1 MEVRHLQYFVVVAE
15 ELHFGRAASRLQMT
29 QPPLSQQILQL
40 EEEIGVR
47 LLERSKRKVELTHAG
62 SVFLDEAKKA
72 LAQIQRAADM
82 AQRADRGQTGRL
94 AVGFVGS
101 ATYDILPEVIRVYM
115 ERFPDVDVVLN
126 EMGTPLQISALINH
140 QIDVGIVRMP
150 ISQEGLSFETVLR
163 TPCVAAVSRNHPL
176 AVRSEVSLRDLAEE
190 PFIFLSRAIW
200 PGFHDEVVGLCRQAG
215 FSPSIRQEATEFQTI
230 LGLVA
235 ADIGISIVPASA
247 HKLPMR
253 GVVYLSLKHPPVAEM
268 AMAWRSCDSS
278 PMVRE
283 FLGVARQFPGATE
296 HANQH
301 PDGFQRG
308 EDE

>member
-15 ELHFGRAASRLQMT
+15 ELHFGRAAARLQMT

-40 EEEIGVR
+40 EEELGVR

-62 SVFLDEAKKA
+62 RVFLEEAKKV

-82 AQRADRGQTGRL
+82 AQRADRGQSGRL

-101 ATYDILPEVIRVYM
+101 ATYDILPEVIRDYM

-126 EMGTPLQISALINH
+126 EMGTPLQITALMNH

-150 ISQEGLSFETVLR
+150 VSQEGLCFETVLR
-163 TPCVAAVSRNHPL
+163 TPCVAAVSKEHPL
-176 AVRSEVSLRDLAEE
+176 SAKTEISLADLAEQ
-190 PFIFLSRAIW
+190 PFILLSRAIW
-200 PGFHDEVVGLCRQAG
+200 PGFHDEVVGLCRQMG

-235 ADIGISIVPASA
+235 ANIGISIVPQSA
-247 HKLPMR
+247 HNLHMR
-253 GVVYLSLKHPPVAEM
+253 GVVYLNLKHPPIAEM
-268 AMAWRSCDSS
+268 AMAWRACETS

-283 FLGVARQFPGATE
+283 FLRVARQFPDE
-296 HANQH
+296 Y
-301 PDGFQRG
+301 PEKFRRG
-308 EDE
+308 EDG